1 MNDLQDPV
9 YWDLLEHQNWRLYLA
24 AEESGLCFVGSLNGP
39 FEELSAW
46 AAARRPDQPLL
57 QDRERL
63 LPYVQEVTKY
73 LSGETTAWEL
83 PVAYRGTPFQQA
95 VWEALR
101 EIPYGVT
108 RTYSDIAQQIGRPAA
123 VRAVGAA
130 IGANP
135 VMLYIP
141 CHRVVGKD
149 GALTGFRGGLEM
161 KSLLLELE
169 RR

>member
-1 MNDLQDPV
+1 MNNTQHPV
-9 YWDLLEHQNWRLYLA
+9 YWDLLEYKNWRLYLA
-24 AEESGLCFVGSLNGP
+24 AEESGLCFVGSLNGA

-46 AAARRPDQPLL
+46 AAARRPNEPLL

-63 LPYVQEVTKY
+63 RPYVQEVTQY
-73 LSGETTAWEL
+73 LSGETTVWDL

-108 RTYSDIAQQIGRPAA
+108 RTYSEIAQQIGRPAA

-141 CHRVVGKD
+141 CHRVIGKD